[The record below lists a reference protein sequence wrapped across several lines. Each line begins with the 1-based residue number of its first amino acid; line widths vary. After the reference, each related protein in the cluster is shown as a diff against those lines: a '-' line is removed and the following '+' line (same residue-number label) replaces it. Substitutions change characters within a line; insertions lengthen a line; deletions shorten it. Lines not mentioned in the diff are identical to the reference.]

1 MSKKVLKLCTI
12 CARKGSKGVKNKNL
26 TLINGKP
33 LIYFTIK
40 QAIQSKIF
48 DKIVVSTDCSK
59 IKRLANKYGAD
70 CWFLRS
76 KNLAK
81 DNSPKKKVIKDL
93 LIRSEKKFNKIFE
106 IIVDLDVC
114 CPLRIP
120 SDIKKAVKIFS
131 YNKSKILVS
140 VSKSRRNPFSH
151 MVMLKNK
158 KLSRITKFKKKYIF
172 RQKTPEIY
180 ELNSSIHIRRRSEL
194 LKNNINYFDFSKK
207 ISHYKM
213 PHERSI
219 DLDSSFDLKLIKLL
233 KNDQFKK

>member
-1 MSKKVLKLCTI
+1 MKKKFLKLCTI

-26 TLINGKP
+26 ISINGKP

-48 DKIVVSTDCSK
+48 DKVVVSTDCSN
-59 IKRLANKYGAD
+59 IKRLAKKYGAD

-93 LIRSEKKFNKIFE
+93 LIRSEIRFSKIFD

-114 CPLRIP
+114 CPLRTL

-131 YNKSKILVS
+131 KSKSNILVS
-140 VSKSRRNPFSH
+140 VTKSRRNPFSH
-151 MVMLKNK
+151 MLKLNNK
-158 KLSRITKFKKKYIF
+158 KLSRITEFKKKYIF
-172 RQKTPEIY
+172 RQNTPEVY
-180 ELNSSIHIRRRSEL
+180 ELNSSIHIRKRNEIL
-194 LKNNINYFDFSKK
+194 NNNINYFDFSKK

-219 DLDSSFDLKLIKLL
+219 DLDTSFDLKLIKLL
-233 KNDQFKK
+233 KNV